1 MSFTLKLNLKSKTK
15 NRLFSSFFPSI
26 YQPLV
31 CGQDLDSKFTEIFIM
46 GYENHVFCA
55 ADLGKEKVV
64 KIVFSLLEQ
73 VHDFR
78 KIYSLQFRIAGK
90 GTSENF
96 SYVISYFLG
105 NYPEGQRVS
114 KFLEPRKLGLLF
126 ELDSGEGIY
135 EFRNY
140 HTVNI
145 NRAVRIPDFFHSLGI
160 SVRPLVRPADWAVD
174 IQPDIGIKEVV
185 FAFGKIV
192 ILYGM
197 NLYRNRFC
205 GPDSSGA
212 KPWAPPHRKND
223 CAVNALTHPL
233 LPQAHLSVPFYRYTH
248 AQNRFSPVR

>member
-15 NRLFSSFFPSI
+15 NRLFSSFSPSI

-31 CGQDLDSKFTEIFIM
+31 CGQDLDSKFAEIFIM

-64 KIVFSLLEQ
+64 KIVFSLLKKI
-73 VHDFR
+73 HDFW

-96 SYVISYFLG
+96 PYVISYFLG

-114 KFLEPRKLGLLF
+114 KFLKPCKLGLLF

-145 NRAVRIPDFFHSLGI
+145 NRAIRVSDFFQSPGI

-174 IQPDIGIKEVV
+174 IQPDIGVKEV
-185 FAFGKIV
+185 AFTCGEII
-192 ILYGM
+192 ILNGM

-205 GPDSSGA
+205 EPGSSGA
-212 KPWAPPHRKND
+212 KPWTAFNWENG
-223 CAVNALTHPL
+223 CTVNALTHPL
-233 LPQAHLSVPFYRYTH
+233 LPQAHLSVPFCRYTH